1 MRDCEPG
8 SAGVQRQEGFG
19 ISKIP
24 LSKTNASLPISNF
37 SIESDP
43 FLRGADYLNALR
55 PLLLQPGMIDVAD
68 DINERIR
75 ICTWIGQ
82 NIEALNAELTAC
94 LEACHS
100 CFHPQDRQQMQIFAA
115 PLAEEF
121 GVDGLCNILVEPIT
135 ILIDVG
141 RMNRHD
147 WLSIVAHEY
156 AHGHLRSPGHEQRF
170 LAVVSHLCLG
180 LGLEVPVVE
189 GTDQQE
195 RQAWLRNWPHCAST
209 PNSLAFWRG
218 EI

>member
-1 MRDCEPG
+1 MKEH
-8 SAGVQRQEGFG
+8 QRGNTGTPASEKAA
-19 ISKIP
+19 IPNAP
-24 LSKTNASLPISNF
+24 LSHPNF
-37 SIESDP
+37 SRESDP

-68 DINERIR
+68 DINDRIR

-82 NIEALNAELTAC
+82 NIEALNAELNTC

-100 CFHPQDRQQMQIFAA
+100 CFHPQHRQRMQIFAA

-135 ILIDVG
+135 IFIDVG
-141 RMNRHD
+141 RINRPD

-156 AHGHLRSPGHEQRF
+156 AHGHLRSAGHEQRF
-170 LAVVSHLCLG
+170 LAVIGHLCLG
-180 LGLEVPVVE
+180 LGLDVPVLE
-189 GTDQQE
+189 GTEEPE
-195 RQAWLRNWPHCAST
+195 RETWLRNWPHCPST
-209 PNSLAFWRG
+209 PNSLAFWTG